1 MTDNCKMDGK
11 MERIVQLSQ
20 CNTCR
25 SRYTAARSSTDDGCT
40 VHAYAYVKA
49 VQFCIHKVAFCKC
62 QD

>member
-1 MTDNCKMDGK
+1 